1 MLNNYRILSIKD
13 EQLPV
18 CVETIRTAFKA
29 NAETYGFTKEN
40 YPSSGAFITLD
51 DLQKAKAKSVHMYG
65 AWIDKL
71 LVGYVQLE
79 KKEDGVYSFQKFAVI
94 PEYRQLGIG
103 KALIEFCKNKA
114 KVYGGK
120 KLSLIMVLENQKLKE
135 IYLDSG
141 FVLKGTKADEAHPF
155 VQGIMELKL

>member
-1 MLNNYRILSIKD
+1 MKNYRIVSIGD
-13 EQLPV
+13 EDLPA
-18 CVETIRTAFKA
+18 CVNTIRTAFKG
-29 NAETYGFTKEN
+29 NAQAYGFTKEN
-40 YPSSGAFITLD
+40 YPSSGAFITLE

-65 AWIDKL
+65 AWVGGL

-79 KKEDGVYSFQKFAVI
+79 KKEDGVYSFQKFAVL

-120 KLSLIMVLENQKLKE
+120 KLSLIMVLENARLRE
-135 IYLDSG
+135 IYEDSG
-141 FVLKGTKADEAHPF
+141 FVLIGTKTDKAHPF
-155 VQGIMELKL
+155 TQGIMELLIL